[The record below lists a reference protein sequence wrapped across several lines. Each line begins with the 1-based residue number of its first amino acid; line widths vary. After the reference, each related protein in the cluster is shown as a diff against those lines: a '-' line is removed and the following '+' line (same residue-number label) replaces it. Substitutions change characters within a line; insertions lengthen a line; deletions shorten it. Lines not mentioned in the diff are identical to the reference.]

1 MLVKVD
7 KVVWVTLSGVD
18 VAKCLPNRLVLMVNI
33 WVDMPAIQNP
43 VDLEIN
49 VLICLWTQTI
59 EQSRQL
65 GKLTHADT

>member
-1 MLVKVD
+1 MKVD